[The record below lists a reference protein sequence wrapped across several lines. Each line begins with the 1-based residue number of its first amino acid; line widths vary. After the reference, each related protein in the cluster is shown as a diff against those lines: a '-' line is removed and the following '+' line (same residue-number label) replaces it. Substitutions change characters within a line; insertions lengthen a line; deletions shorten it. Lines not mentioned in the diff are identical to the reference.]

1 MGELLSKYRETDKT
15 GWSKIVSLSFLGLTG
30 LVLALLFF
38 KVLAVQ
44 KGAAEIE
51 SIFEIGGIL
60 ESVKQFV
67 AYFNILRVTV
77 IAGLVFLTVD
87 FLAYKEEQRWLC
99 KLAGLSSM
107 AAAFLA
113 VISYWKLG
121 STLGRL
127 TSLEALLSMDSD
139 TAAAVFESSYTL
151 ANILLAVSTLS
162 AAAGIVFWVLC
173 FKQKKVYVL
182 DGFSIAVS
190 NRQESESQGRRAD
203 TADSALNDSGDGMI
217 SQTQQ
222 GAVTAAAENG
232 PEEAKVPK
240 EPIDWKKYKVH
251 GIAAGGILAAAA
263 LFLVWNTFFNFTE
276 VDVFEHVSVEYQ
288 GVDGRGSVVIG
299 GIYDAFTDE
308 KIQEFLDTVKYSAD
322 KTSELSDGDTIVLSA
337 EYDKEL
343 MKKNKIKVNEFQKE
357 YTVKG
362 LDIIPKTVS
371 EIEGYE
377 AIQTELKSK
386 AKVLC
391 EEEYKN
397 NSYQNI
403 TSYKL
408 SEETFFY
415 GDSETDGSLDA
426 YNREREYYYG
436 TLAVVYKVTYTVKYI
451 FGDTRTETEYV
462 MYTYTGIMKDGK
474 TGVYGK
480 GKYSPGLRKLRRTAL
495 AAVEID
501 LESDYKLK
509 KAN

>member
-15 GWSKIVSLSFLGLTG
+15 GWSKIVSLSFLGITG
-30 LVLALLFF
+30 LVLVLLFF
-38 KVLAVQ
+38 RIMAIQ

-51 SIFEIGGIL
+51 SILETGGVLGSI
-60 ESVKQFV
+60 KQFV
-67 AYFNILRVTV
+67 VYFNILRVTA
-77 IAGLVFLTVD
+77 IAGLVFFAAD

-99 KLAGLSSM
+99 KLAGLSAM
-107 AAAFLA
+107 TAAFLT

-121 STLGRL
+121 STLGRM
-127 TSLEALLSMDSD
+127 TSVESLFSMDFES
-139 TAAAVFESSYTL
+139 AAAVFDSSYIL
-151 ANILLAVSTLS
+151 ANILLAVSVLS
-162 AAAGIVFWVLC
+162 AAAGAVFWVLY
-173 FKQKKVYVL
+173 FKQKKVYSL

-190 NRQESESQGRRAD
+190 KLQETEPQDSGAD
-203 TADSALNDSGDGMI
+203 SADSALSDSSEHMS
-217 SQTQQ
+217 SQAQP
-222 GAVTAAAENG
+222 GAVIAAAENG
-232 PEEAKVPK
+232 PKEEKVQK
-240 EPIDWKKYKVH
+240 EPFDWKKYKVH
-251 GIAAGGILAAAA
+251 GMAAGGILAAAA

-276 VDVFEHVSVEYQ
+276 VDVFEHVRVEYQ

-299 GIYDAFTDE
+299 EIYDAFTDE

-357 YTVKG
+357 YTVES

-377 AIQTELKSK
+377 AIQTELKNK

-426 YNREREYYYG
+426 YNRVREYYYG

-462 MYTYTGIMKDGK
+462 MYTYTGIIKNGK
-474 TGVYGK
+474 TGVFEK
-480 GKYSPGLRKLRRTAL
+480 GKYSPGLRKLRRAAL

-501 LESDYKLK
+501 LENDYKLK
-509 KAN
+509 KIN